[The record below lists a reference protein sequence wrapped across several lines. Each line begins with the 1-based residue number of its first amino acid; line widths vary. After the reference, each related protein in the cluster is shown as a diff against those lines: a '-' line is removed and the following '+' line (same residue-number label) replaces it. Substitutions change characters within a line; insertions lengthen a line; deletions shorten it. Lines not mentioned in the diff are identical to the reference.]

1 MTMKPQRNKIQTFF
15 YSKNFIFTCVILICL
30 MVFALSKEYSRQSKV
45 NEKIG
50 ELKQEIHNLEESNFE
65 LAHLIGYLKSDEYVE
80 LEARKTLGY
89 KKPGEKVVVI
99 KNVDGDSQVKGAY
112 TKKQESNPKKWFT
125 YFFE

>member
-1 MTMKPQRNKIQTFF
+1 MQPQRNKIQAFF
-15 YSKNFIFTCVILICL
+15 YSKNFIFACVILICL
-30 MVFALSKEYSRQSKV
+30 MTFALSKEYSRQSRV

-50 ELKQEIHNLEESNFE
+50 ELKQEVNNLEESNFE

-99 KNVDGDSQVKGAY
+99 KNINGDSQVKGVQ
-112 TKKQESNPKKWFT
+112 TNKNQSNPKKWFS
-125 YFFE
+125 YFFKF

>member
-1 MTMKPQRNKIQTFF
+1 MQPQRGKVQSFF
-15 YSKNFIFTCVILICL
+15 YSKNFIFACVILICL

-50 ELKQEIHNLEESNFE
+50 ELKQEAQDLEESNFK

-99 KNVDGDSQVKGAY
+99 KNINGDTEVRGVQDRKNS
-112 TKKQESNPKKWFT
+112 SNLKKWFT
-125 YFFE
+125 YFFQ

>member
-1 MTMKPQRNKIQTFF
+1 MQPQRGKIQSFF
-15 YSKNFIFTCVILICL
+15 YSKNFIFACVILICL
-30 MVFALSKEYSRQSKV
+30 MGFALSKEYSRQSKV

-50 ELKQEIHNLEESNFE
+50 ELKQEALDLEESNFE

-99 KNVDGDSQVKGAY
+99 KNVNGDSQVKGAQDR
-112 TKKQESNPKKWFT
+112 KNGSNPKKWFS
-125 YFFE
+125 YFFQ